1 MFFCVG
7 GVDEKNCNTNSEGY
21 NRWQYEPKLAQS
33 MLIQTQRGK
42 TDGDTNPK
50 GHNRSWRFDLACFPS
65 FSCNNKMNQ
74 RRISCEPWLRLQRAH
89 LGKLCWN
96 FNEHVQGLHQRR
108 AVEDPNLCFLHLLF
122 RDSQVSGVVQLFN
135 LSPSNLPA
143 LLPCCYCHVAACVAW
158 RVL

>member
-1 MFFCVG
+1 MR
-7 GVDEKNCNTNSEGY
+7 KNCNTNSKGH

-33 MLIQTQRGK
+33 MLIRTQRGK
-42 TDGDTNPK
+42 LTVIRIQRGTI
-50 GHNRSWRFDLACFPS
+50 DLGASIWHVFPS
-65 FSCNNKMNQ
+65 FSCNSKMNQ

>member
-1 MFFCVG
+1 MR
-7 GVDEKNCNTNSEGY
+7 KNVIRSQRGTIDGNMNPNWHNQCE
-21 NRWQYEPKLAQS
+21 YEPKGGKWRV
-33 MLIQTQRGK
+33 IRIQRG
-42 TDGDTNPK
+42 TI
-50 GHNRSWRFDLACFPS
+50 DLGASIWHVFPS
-65 FSCNNKMNQ
+65 FSCSSKMNQ

>member
-1 MFFCVG
+1 MAIRTQTGTINV
-7 GVDEKNCNTNSEGY
+7 NTN
-21 NRWQYEPKLAQS
+21 PK
-33 MLIQTQRGK
+33 GK

-108 AVEDPNLCFLHLLF
+108 AVEDPNLRFLHLLF
-122 RDSQVSGVVQLFN
+122 RDSQVSGVVQLAQLVAKQFVCECQCRVQRC
-135 LSPSNLPA
+135 PA
-143 LLPCCYCHVAACVAW
+143 RHF
-158 RVL
+158 